1 MQENSSQLFSATI
14 FGVAL
19 IIIGLGTYIGLSVL
33 AFVGAFIGMFLA
45 SLVFG
50 LAVKGRP
57 IVEGATAAGVSK
69 LALLLSGGVIGN
81 SIGGAAVAISSVSP
95 TTLLISVLLGVAV
108 GAFGTHFGDDLR
120 EGLTTPVEEAS
131 AGTPVDRGPNT
142 HPEVRSANQE
152 TTSAE
157 PGSDKTPRS
166 SEATN
171 DNEQELSDDVELNT
185 N

>member
-1 MQENSSQLFSATI
+1 MRENSSQLFSATM

-19 IIIGLGTYIGLSVL
+19 IIIGLGTYIGLSIL
-33 AFVGAFIGMFLA
+33 AFAGAFIGMFIA

-50 LAVKGRP
+50 LTVKGRP

-95 TTLLISVLLGVAV
+95 TTLLVSVLLGVAV

-120 EGLTTPVEEAS
+120 EGLTTPVEEPS
-131 AGTPVDRGPNT
+131 AGTPVDRRPST
-142 HPEVRSANQE
+142 YPEARSANQE
-152 TTSAE
+152 ATSAE
-157 PGSDKTPRS
+157 SESDEMSHS
-166 SEATN
+166 SEAANSN
-171 DNEQELSDDVELNT
+171 DQESSDNVELNT